1 MDSIMRFSDFC
12 DYKIWV
18 LLREACCNLFRLVSL
33 HLHKGNQFR
42 LNAQRVLS
50 IAILHASIT
59 VLVKQDPWYIGITQV
74 FIAAG

>member
-1 MDSIMRFSDFC
+1 MITKSGFFWRKHVAIYLDL
-12 DYKIWV
+12 Y
-18 LLREACCNLFRLVSL
+18 
-33 HLHKGNQFR
+33 HYTLHKGNQFR
-42 LNAQRVLS
+42 LKALRVLS